1 MKSFMNNLNN
11 PEDRTKPSNC
21 VSYHDDICFVDQ
33 EHIQNDKD

>member
-1 MKSFMNNLNN
+1 MSNLNN
-11 PEDRTKPSNC
+11 TEDRTKPSNC